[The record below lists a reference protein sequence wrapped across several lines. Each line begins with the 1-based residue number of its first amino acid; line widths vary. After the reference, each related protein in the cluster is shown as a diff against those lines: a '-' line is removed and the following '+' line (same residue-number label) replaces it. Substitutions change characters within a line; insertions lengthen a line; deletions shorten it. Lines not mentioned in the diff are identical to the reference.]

1 LRYILYLEHLM
12 PVNPLLV
19 ALFTERAV
27 QQNQVTD
34 ITLTDSVIT
43 VHLQPKIA
51 ARYVRSDCQA
61 PVLVRSHENEV
72 YTVQGLG
79 IHGRAVRYVVTSPR
93 VSYVNDAGKFV
104 TFVVPLPGIRS
115 DLCVTDEVV
124 EKALYFNV
132 DRNLSLPVTAGML
145 NDLYQVQ
152 TSDSALERWKNTEAE
167 QLPSVGQL
175 IQRLNEQKR
184 ITVLH
189 LDEYKAT
196 GTDSWELALRDE
208 HGRLLFSVRLKQRN
222 TRHIQAILRW
232 LRMLG
237 LDIRTVY
244 VDMWAAYEPALRAVY
259 PHAHIQ
265 YDFFHIIQN
274 IHRHLYKA
282 LTDYRKSF
290 KAASSEPAQA
300 EVRKALH
307 KKLWDN
313 RYLLFTNEENLSP
326 EQEEILDELLQE
338 HADTIVEY
346 IVTLR
351 RCVRDVFN
359 ASESFLEAV
368 ERVACLVV
376 EGWSDVSA
384 AFGKVMAFLHDH
396 LENMLTYL
404 RVPGVQRNS
413 LSECTIRGLRR
424 IEKVR
429 QGFKTQHGRVNHL
442 KLLLW
447 RRYLHPVAT

>member
-1 LRYILYLEHLM
+1 M
-12 PVNPLLV
+12 SVNPLLV

-27 QQNQVTD
+27 HQNQVTD

-43 VHLQPKIA
+43 VRLQPKVA
-51 ARYVRSDCQA
+51 AHHVRADCQA
-61 PVLVRSHENEV
+61 PVLVQPHEREV
-72 YTVQGLG
+72 FTVQGLG
-79 IHGRAVRYVVTSPR
+79 IQGRAVRYVVTSTR
-93 VSYVNDAGKFV
+93 LSYFNDAGKFV
-104 TFVVPLPGIRS
+104 TFVVPLLGLRS

-132 DRNLSLPVTAGML
+132 DRNLSLAVTAEML

-152 TSDSALERWKNTEAE
+152 TSDSALERWKTAEAE
-167 QLPSVGQL
+167 QLPTVGQL
-175 IQRLNEQKR
+175 LQRLNEQKK

-196 GTDSWELALRDE
+196 GTDSWELAIRDE
-208 HGRLLFSVRLKQRN
+208 HGRLLFSLRLKQRD
-222 TRHIQAILRW
+222 RRQMQAILRW
-232 LRMLG
+232 FRMLG
-237 LDIRTVY
+237 LDIQTVY
-244 VDMWAAYEPALRAVY
+244 VDLWAAYEPAIHAVY

-265 YDFFHIIQN
+265 YDYFHIIQN

-282 LTDYRKSF
+282 LTAYRRAF
-290 KAASSEPAQA
+290 KAASSESAQA

-313 RYLLFTNEENLSP
+313 RYVLFTNEENLSP
-326 EQEEILDELLQE
+326 EQQKILDELLQE

-351 RCVRDVFN
+351 RCIRDVFN

-368 ERVACLVV
+368 ERVACLMV
-376 EGWSDVSA
+376 EGWGDVSD

-396 LENMLTYL
+396 LEHMLTYL

-424 IEKVR
+424 MEQVR
-429 QGFKTQHGRVNHL
+429 QGFKTQHGRVTHF

-447 RRYLHPVAT
+447 RRYLRPARA

>member
-1 LRYILYLEHLM
+1 M
-12 PVNPLLV
+12 SVNPLLV
-19 ALFTERAV
+19 SLFTERAA

-34 ITLTDSVIT
+34 ITITDSVIT
-43 VHLQPKIA
+43 VHVQPKVA
-51 ARYVRSDCQA
+51 MRYVRSDCQA
-61 PVLVRSHENEV
+61 PVLVRPHEREV
-72 YTVQGLG
+72 FTAQGLG
-79 IHGRAVRYVVTSPR
+79 IQGRAVRYVVTGPR
-93 VSYVNDAGKFV
+93 VSYFNDAGKFV
-104 TFVVPLPGIRS
+104 TFVVPLPGLRS

-132 DRNLSLPVTAGML
+132 DRNLPLAVTAEML
-145 NDLYQVQ
+145 HDLYQVH
-152 TSDSALERWKNTEAE
+152 TSDSALERWKTAEAE
-167 QLPSVGQL
+167 QLPTVGQL
-175 IQRLNEQKR
+175 IQRLNEQKK

-196 GTDSWELALRDE
+196 GTDSWELAIRDE
-208 HGRLLFSVRLKQRN
+208 HGRLLFSLRLKQRN

-232 LRMLG
+232 FRMLG
-237 LDIRTVY
+237 LDIQTVY
-244 VDMWAAYEPALRAVY
+244 VDLWSAYEPAIHAVY

-265 YDFFHIIQN
+265 YDYFHIIQN

-282 LTDYRKSF
+282 LTCYRKAF
-290 KAASSEPAQA
+290 KAAPSEPAQA

-313 RYLLFTNEENLSP
+313 RYVLFTNEENLSP
-326 EQEEILDELLQE
+326 EQQKILDELLCE
-338 HADTIVEY
+338 HAGTLVEH

-351 RCVRDVFN
+351 RCIRDVFN

-368 ERVACLVV
+368 ERVACLIV
-376 EGWSDVSA
+376 EGWSDVSD
-384 AFGKVMAFLHDH
+384 AFGKVMTFLHDH

-424 IEKVR
+424 MEQVR

-442 KLLLW
+442 KLFLW
-447 RRYLHPVAT
+447 RRYLRPVAT

>member
-1 LRYILYLEHLM
+1 MSI
-12 PVNPLLV
+12 NPLLV
-19 ALFTERAV
+19 SMFTERAA

-34 ITLTDSVIT
+34 IAMTDSVIT
-43 VHLQPKIA
+43 VHLQPKVA
-51 ARYVRSDCQA
+51 VRYVRSDCQA
-61 PVLVRSHENEV
+61 PVLVRPHEREV
-72 YTVQGLG
+72 FTVQGLG
-79 IHGRAVRYVVTSPR
+79 IQGRAVRYVVTSPR
-93 VSYVNDAGKFV
+93 VSYFNDAGQFV
-104 TFVVPLPGIRS
+104 TFVVPLPGLRS
-115 DLCVTDEVV
+115 DVCVTDEVM

-132 DRNLSLPVTAGML
+132 DRNLSLAVTAEML

-152 TSDSALERWKNTEAE
+152 TSDSALERWKTAHAE
-167 QLPSVGQL
+167 KLPTVGRL
-175 IQRLNEQKR
+175 LQRLNEQKK

-196 GTDSWELALRDE
+196 GTDSWELAIRDE
-208 HGRLLFSVRLKQRN
+208 HGRLLFSLRLKQRN

-232 LRMLG
+232 FRMLG
-237 LDIRTVY
+237 LDIQAVY
-244 VDMWAAYEPALRAVY
+244 IDLWAAYEPAIYAVY

-265 YDFFHIIQN
+265 YDYFHIIQN
-274 IHRHLYKA
+274 LHRHLYKA
-282 LTDYRKSF
+282 LTCYRKAF
-290 KAASSEPAQA
+290 KAAPSEPAQA

-313 RYLLFTNEENLSP
+313 RYVLFTNEEHLSP
-326 EQEEILDELLQE
+326 EQREILDELLQE

-351 RCVRDVFN
+351 RCIRDVFN

-368 ERVACLVV
+368 ERVACLIV
-376 EGWSDVSA
+376 EGWSDVSD
-384 AFGKVMAFLHDH
+384 AFGKVMTFLHDH

-424 IEKVR
+424 MERVR
-429 QGFKTQHGRVNHL
+429 QGFKTHHGRVNHL

-447 RRYLHPVAT
+447 RRYLRPAAT

>member
-1 LRYILYLEHLM
+1 M
-12 PVNPLLV
+12 SVNPLLV
-19 ALFTERAV
+19 SLFTERAV

-43 VHLQPKIA
+43 ICLQPLVA
-51 ARYVRSDCQA
+51 ACYVRSDCQS
-61 PVLVRSHENEV
+61 PVRVRPHESEV
-72 YTVQGLG
+72 YTAQGLG
-79 IHGRAVRYVVTSPR
+79 IHGRALRYVVTRPR
-93 VSYVNDAGKFV
+93 VSYVNDADQFV
-104 TFVVPLPGIRS
+104 TFVVPLSGVRS
-115 DLCVTDEVV
+115 DLGVTDEVV

-132 DRNLSLPVTAGML
+132 DRNLSLAVTAEML
-145 NDLYQVQ
+145 NDLYQVH

-167 QLPSVGQL
+167 QLPSIGQL
-175 IQRLNEQKR
+175 IQRLNEQKK

-196 GTDSWELALRDE
+196 GTHSWELAIRDE
-208 HGRLLFSVRLKQRN
+208 HRRLLFSVRLKQRN
-222 TRHIQAILRW
+222 TRQIQAILRW
-232 LRMLG
+232 LRLLG
-237 LDIRTVY
+237 LDIHTIY
-244 VDMWAAYEPALRAVY
+244 VDLWAAYEPASHAIY
-259 PHAHIQ
+259 PAAHIQ

-282 LTDYRKSF
+282 LTCYRKDF
-290 KAASSEPAQA
+290 KAARNESAQA
-300 EVRKALH
+300 EVRQALH

-313 RYLLFTNEENLSP
+313 RYVLFTNEENLSP
-326 EQEEILDELLQE
+326 EQQKILDELLQE
-338 HADTIVEY
+338 HADTIVEH
-346 IVTLR
+346 IVTFR

-384 AFGKVMAFLHDH
+384 AFGKVLTFLRDH

-429 QGFKTQHGRVNHL
+429 QGFKTPHGRVNHL
-442 KLLLW
+442 KLLVW
-447 RRYLHPVAT
+447 RRYLRPAAT